1 MLVNNEYNYDDNDYD
16 KLWFKAASKYGLSFV
31 KRVDGMSL
39 AMFFG
44 FDGFFNVPS
53 AMHNFD

>member
-1 MLVNNEYNYDDNDYD
+1 MIMIMTNYD
-16 KLWFKAASKYGLSFV
+16 SKRQVSTGFSFV